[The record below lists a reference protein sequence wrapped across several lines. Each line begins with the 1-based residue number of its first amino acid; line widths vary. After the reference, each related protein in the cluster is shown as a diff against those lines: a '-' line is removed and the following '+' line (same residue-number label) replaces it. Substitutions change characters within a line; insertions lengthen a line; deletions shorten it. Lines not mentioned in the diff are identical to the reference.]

1 MPPSGSRSSAGTCA
15 SEGIGESLGRQP
27 FGGARQQRQKRA
39 AGRIRTTSAA
49 IEVCRDLRSSEGM
62 FEQAD
67 VLLRRAEQHGHLVEA
82 NASRGFSQDA
92 SRKLDTLACF
102 AWR

>member
-1 MPPSGSRSSAGTCA
+1 
-15 SEGIGESLGRQP
+15 
-27 FGGARQQRQKRA
+27 
-39 AGRIRTTSAA
+39 
-49 IEVCRDLRSSEGM
+49 M